1 MIEIKNFSLFIDG
14 KKILNNLNLTLKT
27 KQKIA
32 LLGQS
37 GSGKSLLARAIL
49 GLLPQNATTSGEIQS
64 NQKFGVILQNPASC
78 FDGIFTLKEH
88 FLETLKA
95 HHLESLSSDKWGLEE
110 VGLKKEILDSYPFEL
125 RGGMLQR
132 AMIALSICIKP
143 DFIIADE
150 MTSDLDCLGV
160 WQISNL
166 LLNLQNKMGFGM
178 LFITHDLFLAHKMAE
193 EIIILHKGEIIEQGN
208 RDEIF
213 KTPKHTKTKELLF
226 ENERLLN
233 TPWGDFRGN
242 FA

>member
-1 MIEIKNFSLFIDG
+1 MIEIKNFSLFIDE

-125 RGGMLQR
+125 SGGMLQR

-178 LFITHDLFLAHKMAE
+178 LFITHDLFLAYKMAE
-193 EIIILHKGEIIEQGN
+193 EIIILNQGEIIEQGN
-208 RDEIF
+208 RD
-213 KTPKHTKTKELLF
+213 
-226 ENERLLN
+226 
-233 TPWGDFRGN
+233 
-242 FA
+242 

>member
-95 HHLESLSSDKWGLEE
+95 HHLESISSDKWDAEE
-110 VGLKKEILDSYPFEL
+110 VGLKKEIIDSYPFEL
-125 RGGMLQR
+125 SGGMLQR

-193 EIIILHKGEIIEQGN
+193 EIIILHLGVIIEQGN
-208 RDEIF
+208 KD
-213 KTPKHTKTKELLF
+213 
-226 ENERLLN
+226 
-233 TPWGDFRGN
+233 
-242 FA
+242 

>member
-125 RGGMLQR
+125 SGGMLQR

-193 EIIILHKGEIIEQGN
+193 EIIILNQGEIIEQGN

-213 KTPKHTKTKELLF
+213 KTPKHTNPQNCYLKM
-226 ENERLLN
+226 R
-233 TPWGDFRGN
+233 DC
-242 FA
+242 

>member
-1 MIEIKNFSLFIDG
+1 MIEINNFSLFIDG

-78 FDGIFTLKEH
+78 FDGIFSLKEH

-125 RGGMLQR
+125 SGGMLQR

-166 LLNLQNKMGFGM
+166 LLNLQNKMGFEM
-178 LFITHDLFLAHKMAE
+178 LFITHDLFLAYKMAE
-193 EIIILHKGEIIEQGN
+193 EIIILNQGEIIEQGN

-213 KTPKHTKTKELLF
+213 KTPKPLKPKNCYLKM
-226 ENERLLN
+226 R
-233 TPWGDFRGN
+233 DC
-242 FA
+242 

>member
-1 MIEIKNFSLFIDG
+1 MIEINNFSLFIDK

-125 RGGMLQR
+125 SGGMLQR

-193 EIIILHKGEIIEQGN
+193 EIIILHQGEIIEQGN

-213 KTPKHTKTKELLF
+213 KTPNHTKTKELLF
-226 ENERLLN
+226 
-233 TPWGDFRGN
+233 
-242 FA
+242 